1 MDSGLRSGS
10 IHDVVMKDY
19 NPILFSNV
27 ADRDTGVVDVWVL
40 WAKGPLL
47 CLGVG
52 LCGKRF

>member
-27 ADRDTGVVDVWVL
+27 ADRDTRVVDVWVL